1 MTLPNF
7 IIIGAARSGTTS
19 LHHYL
24 AQHPD
29 VFMSP
34 VKETRFFAWQAE
46 WAGRAE
52 VDERALQH
60 RYPVRDLAAYEAL
73 FAGAAG
79 RRALGEATPHYLY
92 LPGVPEAMAS
102 MVPRARLIAIL
113 RDPAERAFS
122 GWTQQVLDGRE
133 QRSFE
138 HVVEDELSRIDQPI
152 TSDRSAYLQSGLYY
166 SHLMRFL
173 VRFPRDRLLVLLYD
187 DFARSAQA
195 TLRTVVQFLG
205 VDGGALID
213 TSVRY
218 NPTGVPRSAAIDRLT
233 AKTPLTLALK
243 VICHRQ
249 FAIPYTNSRCSCAA
263 ATASA
268 AQWPRHCAGVC
279 WTPSERTPWRSR
291 ISSTATSRLGAIPRH
306 PRSAPNPG
314 ARPRDAQTQGSRSS
328 IRLIGWSAMRAKTSR
343 R

>member
-1 MTLPNF
+1 MTFPNF

-243 VICHRQ
+243 SHLPSAIRDPLYRFAMQLRGRNRQ
-249 FAIPYTNSRCSCAA
+249 RRSMAPALRRRLLDAFREDTLALADFLDRDL
-263 ATASA
+263 SA
-268 AQWPRHCAGVC
+268 WRDPETPPIGAQSGS
-279 WTPSERTPWRSR
+279 PSP
-291 ISSTATSRLGAIPRH
+291 
-306 PRSAPNPG
+306 
-314 ARPRDAQTQGSRSS
+314 
-328 IRLIGWSAMRAKTSR
+328 
-343 R
+343 